1 MTDTPR
7 TKSSNKMWGGRF
19 ADGPDAIME
28 AINASI
34 GFDRRLAA
42 QDVAGSRAHAAM
54 LGATGILEP
63 SDVEAIREGLLTVLS
78 EIEAGSFAFSTALE
92 DIHMNVEARL
102 KEVIGEPA
110 GRLHT
115 GRSRND
121 QVATDFKLW
130 VRDQFDAAIGGLE
143 ALIRALLAQAEAGA
157 DWVMPG
163 FTHLQTAQPVT
174 WGHHMMA
181 YVEMFGRDLSRMRD
195 ARARMNTSPLG
206 AAALAGTSFPIDRH
220 MTAEALGFDAP
231 AANSLDAVSDRDF
244 ALDFLSAASICAIHL
259 SRFAEELVIWSSA
272 QFRFV
277 TLSDRFSTGS
287 SIMPQKKNPDAAEL
301 IRAKVGRIFG
311 ANTALMMVM
320 KGLPLAYSKDMQE
333 DKEQVFD
340 AADNLMLA
348 LAAMQG
354 MVSDMTANRD
364 SLAAAASAGFS
375 TATDLADWLVRVLG
389 LPFREA
395 HHITGSLVALA
406 EQKGCDLPDLTLEQM
421 QSAHAGITN
430 DVFEVLGV
438 ENSVA
443 SRLSYGGT
451 APVRVREQVARWKDI
466 ML

>member
-1 MTDTPR
+1 MTKKT
-7 TKSSNKMWGGRF
+7 SNTMWGGRF
-19 ADGPDAIME
+19 AAGPNTIME

-34 GFDRRLAA
+34 GFDQRMAS
-42 QDVAGSRAHAAM
+42 QDIEGSRAHAAM
-54 LGATGILEP
+54 LAATGIVTD
-63 SDVEAIREGLLTVLS
+63 SDAEAIREGLLTVLS
-78 EIEAGSFAFSTALE
+78 EIEGGTFQFSTALE
-92 DIHMNVEARL
+92 DIHMNVESRL
-102 KEVIGEPA
+102 KEIIGEPA

-130 VRDQFDAAIGGLE
+130 VRDQFDAAEAGLI
-143 ALIRALLAQAEAGA
+143 ALIQALLGQAAAGA

-181 YVEMFGRDLSRMRD
+181 YVEMFGRDLSRVRD
-195 ARARMNTSPLG
+195 ARKRMNESPLG

-220 MTAEALGFDAP
+220 MTAEALGFDRP
-231 AANSLDAVSDRDF
+231 SANSLDAVSDRDF
-244 ALDFLSAASICAIHL
+244 ALDFLSVASITAMHL

-301 IRAKVGRIFG
+301 IRAKVGRIYG
-311 ANTALMMVM
+311 ANTGLMMVM

-340 AADNLMLA
+340 AADSWMLA
-348 LAAMQG
+348 MAAMEG
-354 MVSDMTANRD
+354 MVKDMTANCD
-364 SLAAAASAGFS
+364 SLKAAAGSGFS

-389 LPFREA
+389 MPFRDA
-395 HHITGSLVALA
+395 HHVTGTLVALA
-406 EQKGCDLPDLTLEQM
+406 ESKDCDLPDLTLEDM
-421 QSAHAGITN
+421 KSAHEHITAE
-430 DVFEVLGV
+430 VFDVLGV
-438 ENSVA
+438 QNSVD
-443 SRLSYGGT
+443 SRMSYGGT
-451 APVRVREQVARWKDI
+451 APAQVRIQVQRWKDI
-466 ML
+466 LK